1 MMSVNIRAKQWM
13 ITRIVHRLKK
23 GDLSELETIANQ
35 PKTKACDPQHVF
47 LEIVHDTS
55 GTFTLF
61 HLMCHME
68 IMRLALKADDYVVFR
83 DWMFRHQS
91 QHTPGWGMVL
101 RTVKNLFLSAC
112 MRFIERQKQKWK

>member
-1 MMSVNIRAKQWM
+1 MMSINIRAKMCM
-13 ITRIVHRLKK
+13 ITRIVHHLKK
-23 GDLSELETIANQ
+23 GDLSELETIVNQ

-47 LEIVHDTS
+47 LEIVQDPS

-61 HLMCHME
+61 HL
-68 IMRLALKADDYVVFR
+68 MRLALKADDYVVFR

-91 QHTPGWGMVL
+91 QHTPRWGMLL

-112 MRFIERQKQKWK
+112 MRFIERQKRKWK